1 MEIEMKK
8 SIVTM
13 LVAVVTLVFAGAAAS
28 DTMSLRGGQPIE
40 DDSKAPAKAKMVIK
54 EGGLERSFKT
64 APPSV
69 PHKIDKEQINLKVNT
84 CMKCHSAETYKKE
97 KAPQAGKDGSHYLD
111 RNGKKTAKVAS
122 RRYFCDQC
130 HAPQVDKAPLVENTF
145 QGAK

>member
-1 MEIEMKK
+1 MEREMKK

-13 LVAVVTLVFAGAAAS
+13 LVAMVALVFAGAAVSGAQ
-28 DTMSLRGGQPIE
+28 SLRLGQPIE
-40 DDSKAPAKAKMVIK
+40 DDAKAPAKARIMVK
-54 EGGLERSFKT
+54 EGGIERSYEI

-69 PHKIDKEQINLKVNT
+69 PHKIGKEQINLKVNT

-111 RNGKKTAKVAS
+111 RDGKKTTKVAA

-130 HAPQVDKAPLVENTF
+130 HTPQLNKAPLVENTF

>member
-1 MEIEMKK
+1 MKK
-8 SIVTM
+8 SILTM
-13 LVAVVTLVFAGAAAS
+13 LVAMVTLVFAGAAVSGAQ
-28 DTMSLRGGQPIE
+28 SLRLGQPIAE
-40 DDSKAPAKAKMVIK
+40 DAKAPAKAKMIVK
-54 EGGLERSFKT
+54 QGGIERSYMIQ
-64 APPSV
+64 PPSI
-69 PHKIDKEQINLKVNT
+69 PHKVEKEQINLKVNT

-130 HAPQVDKAPLVENTF
+130 HAVQLDKAPLVENTF

>member
-8 SIVTM
+8 SILTM
-13 LVAVVTLVFAGAAAS
+13 LVAMVALIFAGTAIS
-28 DTMSLRGGQPIE
+28 GVTSLRGGQPIAE
-40 DDSKAPAKAKMVIK
+40 DAKVPAKAKLVVK
-54 EGGLERSFKT
+54 EGGISRSYKI
-64 APPSV
+64 APPSI
-69 PHKIDKEQINLKVNT
+69 PHKVDKEQINLKVNT

-130 HAPQVDKAPLVENTF
+130 HAPQVNKAPLVENTF

>member
-1 MEIEMKK
+1 MKK
-8 SIVTM
+8 SILTM
-13 LVAVVTLVFAGAAAS
+13 LVAMVTLVFAGAAVSGAQ
-28 DTMSLRGGQPIE
+28 SLRLGQPIAE
-40 DDSKAPAKAKMVIK
+40 DAKAPAKAKMIVK
-54 EGGLERSFKT
+54 QGGIERSYKIQ
-64 APPSV
+64 PPSI
-69 PHKIDKEQINLKVNT
+69 PHKIEKEQINLKVNT

-130 HAPQVDKAPLVENTF
+130 HAVQLDKAPLVENTF

>member
-1 MEIEMKK
+1 MEKEMKK
-8 SIVTM
+8 SILTM
-13 LVAVVTLVFAGAAAS
+13 LVAMVTLAFAGAAFSGAQ
-28 DTMSLRGGQPIE
+28 SLRLGQPI
-40 DDSKAPAKAKMVIK
+40 DDGAKAPAKAKIIVK
-54 EGGLERSFKT
+54 QGGIERSYNIQ
-64 APPSV
+64 PPAI
-69 PHKIDKEQINLKVNT
+69 PHKVDKEQINLKVNT

-111 RNGKKTAKVAS
+111 RDGKKTAKVAA

>member
-1 MEIEMKK
+1 MKK
-8 SIVTM
+8 SILTM
-13 LVAVVTLVFAGAAAS
+13 LVAMVTLVFAGAAVSGAQ
-28 DTMSLRGGQPIE
+28 SLRLGQPIAE
-40 DDSKAPAKAKMVIK
+40 DAKAPAKAKMIVK
-54 EGGLERSFKT
+54 QGGIERSYMIQ
-64 APPSV
+64 PPSI
-69 PHKIDKEQINLKVNT
+69 PHKVEKEQINLKVNT

-130 HAPQVDKAPLVENTF
+130 HALQLDKAPLVENTF

>member
-1 MEIEMKK
+1 
-8 SIVTM
+8 M
-13 LVAVVTLVFAGAAAS
+13 LVAMVTLAFAGAAFSGAQ
-28 DTMSLRGGQPIE
+28 SLRLGQPI
-40 DDSKAPAKAKMVIK
+40 DDGAKAPAKAKIIVK
-54 EGGLERSFKT
+54 QGGIERSYNIQ
-64 APPSV
+64 PPAI
-69 PHKIDKEQINLKVNT
+69 PHKVDKEQINLKVNT

-111 RNGKKTAKVAS
+111 RDGKKTAKVAA